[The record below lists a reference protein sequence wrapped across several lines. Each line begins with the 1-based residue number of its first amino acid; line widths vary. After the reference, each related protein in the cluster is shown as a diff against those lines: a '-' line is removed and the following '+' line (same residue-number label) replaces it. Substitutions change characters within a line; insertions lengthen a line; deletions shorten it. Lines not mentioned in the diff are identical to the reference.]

1 VSRRSDCPASADG
14 AGGQDG
20 GVVAWDGGVVL
31 LEEDEL
37 KDGLRSSAGL
47 SADGAGLPADEAGL
61 PADEA
66 ELPAGAVFS
75 WAGESLFA
83 DRALNQLFAAV
94 AACRTA
100 WRPLSSMPFGDPS
113 ALPGLAPSSGESDKL
128 LDLPIPSAGN
138 GTGCGLRV
146 AVPSAAAEFTL
157 SAAALPAALPA
168 SAVSAPELAEFSA
181 SSVTALASARGVPES
196 DEPGG
201 LVRGDDMTSLSAVAS
216 TVSSS
221 GSISRPD
228 GATIREGSVA
238 RPALSTPS
246 SSVPKVPLC
255 AFSRDYTTKGN
266 LPLTP
271 ESPGPD
277 PKRPRG
283 FTCR

>member
-47 SADGAGLPADEAGL
+47 SADGAGL

-113 ALPGLAPSSGESDKL
+113 ALPGLALSSGESDKL

-138 GTGCGLRV
+138 GTGCWVRV

-157 SAAALPAALPA
+157 SAAALLALPAALPA
-168 SAVSAPELAEFSA
+168 SVVSAPELAEFST

-228 GATIREGSVA
+228 GATIREGSA
-238 RPALSTPS
+238 ACPALSTPS

-255 AFSRDYTTKGN
+255 AFSRDYTTEGN

-277 PKRPRG
+277 PERPRG